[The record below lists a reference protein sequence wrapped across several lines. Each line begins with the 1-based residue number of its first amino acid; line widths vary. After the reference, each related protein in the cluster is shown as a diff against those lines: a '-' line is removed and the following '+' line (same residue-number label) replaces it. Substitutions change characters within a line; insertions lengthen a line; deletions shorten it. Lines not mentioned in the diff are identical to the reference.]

1 MLTGR
6 QFLHGAAVGY
16 QMCVSASL
24 IVPLNT
30 HKQRLTSLPISYLQV
45 LYETLKLGNAS
56 I

>member
-1 MLTGR
+1 MLTGL

-16 QMCVSASL
+16 QMFVSASL

-30 HKQRLTSLPISYLQV
+30 HKHCLTSLSIGYLQV
-45 LYETLKLGNAS
+45 FYKILKPGNAS